1 MRKTIEK
8 NYYAL
13 VEVSIKKKKRIAP
26 FDLTIA
32 SPQDAGKLFSK
43 LIAFRDREVLAVI
56 GLDTKSQVTYFE
68 IAHIGTLSQSHI
80 HPREIF
86 KSSILTNSAAIIM
99 AHNHPSGDVSPSD
112 ADRIAT
118 NKMISAGDMIGIQVI
133 DHIIIA
139 EDKYY
144 SIKENRVAYL
154 ERKADE

>member
-1 MRKTIEK
+1 
-8 NYYAL
+8 
-13 VEVSIKKKKRIAP
+13 
-26 FDLTIA
+26 
-32 SPQDAGKLFSK
+32 
-43 LIAFRDREVLAVI
+43 
-56 GLDTKSQVTYFE
+56 
-68 IAHIGTLSQSHI
+68 
-80 HPREIF
+80 
-86 KSSILTNSAAIIM
+86 M

-139 EDKYY
+139 EDKFY